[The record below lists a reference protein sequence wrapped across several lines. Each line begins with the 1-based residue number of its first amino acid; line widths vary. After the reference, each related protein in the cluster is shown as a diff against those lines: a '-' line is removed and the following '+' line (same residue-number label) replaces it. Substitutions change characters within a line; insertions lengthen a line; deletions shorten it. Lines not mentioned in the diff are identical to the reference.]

1 MKTKTQLVTFRI
13 RKEAYEAFKNK
24 YPNITSKFLKN
35 CIYKAIDNYDFLT
48 DIIFN
53 VVTPEKNSHGGN

>member
-1 MKTKTQLVTFRI
+1 MKTETQLVTFRI
-13 RKEAYEAFKNK
+13 RKAAYEAFKTK

-35 CIYKAIDNYDFLT
+35 CIYKALDDYNFLT

-53 VVTPEKNSHGGN
+53 VQTPEKNSHGCN

>member
-1 MKTKTQLVTFRI
+1 MKTESQLITFRI

-35 CIYKAIDNYDFLT
+35 CIYKALDDYNFLT

-53 VVTPEKNSHGGN
+53 VKTQEKNSHGCN